1 MKIRIIVLFGMIA
14 GTLNVLVGCGPKL
27 IDCPDNSGG
36 AATVKVGRTENGLLY
51 EFGVVAV
58 RYDEATQQETDLTDG
73 VPSDAVNAFFL
84 ENGYTPK
91 VIGLIIDYEV
101 ISFDSDVDPYP
112 MLKKIIDIPGVM
124 EIDLHVFHKTSELL
138 YASSLDYIEEEA
150 DRDMPSGRRAI
161 VDVGR
166 MKDGSLYE
174 FGVVL
179 IQYDWM
185 HTTDPTP
192 VKAVNAFFVSKGYT
206 PKILNSF
213 SDFVVIE
220 IGECI
225 DTAPMLKDIEA
236 IPGVISARLNL
247 LHTTLEVLRGETD
260 VPGMSLF

>member
-1 MKIRIIVLFGMIA
+1 MKIRTMVLFGIIF
-14 GTLNVLVGCGPKL
+14 GILNVLVGCGPKL
-27 IDCPDNSGG
+27 IDCPDNLGG
-36 AATVKVGRTENGLLY
+36 AATVKVGRAGNGMLY

-73 VPSDAVNAFFL
+73 VPSDAVNAFFVKS
-84 ENGYTPK
+84 GYTPK
-91 VIGLIIDYEV
+91 VKGLIIDYEV
-101 ISFDSDVDPYP
+101 ISFDSDIDPYP
-112 MLKKIIDIPGVM
+112 MLKKLRNIPGVI
-124 EIDLHVFHKTSELL
+124 ETDLHVFHKTSELL
-138 YASSLDYIEEEA
+138 YASSLDYIEEEG
-150 DRDMPSGRRAI
+150 DRDVPSGRRAI

-166 MKDGSLYE
+166 TEDGSLYE

-192 VKAVNAFFVSKGYT
+192 VKAVNAFFVGKGYT

-220 IGECI
+220 IGECV
-225 DTAPMLKDIEA
+225 DTAPMLKTIEA
-236 IPGVISARLNL
+236 IPGVIRARLNL
-247 LHTTLEVLRGETD
+247 LHTTLEVLRGESD

>member
-1 MKIRIIVLFGMIA
+1 MKIRIIVLFTMMFATVI
-14 GTLNVLVGCGPKL
+14 VLVGCGPKL

-36 AATVKVGRTENGLLY
+36 AATVKVGRAENGMLY

-73 VPSDAVNAFFL
+73 VPSDAVNAFFVKS
-84 ENGYTPK
+84 GYTPK

-101 ISFDSDVDPYP
+101 ISFDSDIDPYP
-112 MLKKIIDIPGVM
+112 MLKKLGKIPGVM
-124 EIDLHVFHKTSELL
+124 ETDLHVFHKTSELL

-166 MKDGSLYE
+166 MEDGSLYE

-192 VKAVNAFFVSKGYT
+192 VKAVNAFFVGKGYT

-220 IGECI
+220 IGECV

-236 IPGVISARLNL
+236 IPGVIRARLNL
-247 LHTTLEVLRGETD
+247 LHTTLEVLRGESD

>member
-1 MKIRIIVLFGMIA
+1 MKIKVAVLFTMMFATVIG
-14 GTLNVLVGCGPKL
+14 LVGCGPKL
-27 IDCPDNSGG
+27 IDCSDNSGG
-36 AATVKVGRTENGLLY
+36 TATVKVGRAENGMLY

-58 RYDEATQQETDLTDG
+58 RYDEATQQKTDLTDG
-73 VPSDAVNAFFL
+73 VPSDAVNAFFV
-84 ENGYTPK
+84 ESGYTPK
-91 VIGLIIDYEV
+91 VEGLIIDYEV
-101 ISFDSDVDPYP
+101 ISFDRDVDPYP
-112 MLKKIIDIPGVM
+112 MLKKLGNIPGVI
-124 EIDLHVFHKTSELL
+124 ETDLHVFHKTSELL
-138 YASSLDYIEEEA
+138 YASSLDYIEE
-150 DRDMPSGRRAI
+150 DSNMPSGRRAI

-166 MKDGSLYE
+166 MEDGSLYE

-185 HTTDPTP
+185 QMTDPTL

-206 PKILNSF
+206 PKTLNSF

-220 IGECI
+220 IGECV
-225 DTAPMLKDIEA
+225 DTAPMLRDIEA